1 MFFFCVLF
9 FLGTGVKGLGA
20 WSRSPSTPSA
30 LSSSVKLLSGR
41 AGQRC
46 RRSPTGSPND
56 AEEAAATMAEEVE
69 AAAAE
74 EAAATLAEEVEAAA
88 TKEAAGT
95 TAMAEE
101 VEAAATSPEVV
112 IDETARSSSEVAP
125 AAVAAAAVV

>member
-1 MFFFCVLF
+1 
-9 FLGTGVKGLGA
+9 
-20 WSRSPSTPSA
+20 
-30 LSSSVKLLSGR
+30 
-41 AGQRC
+41 
-46 RRSPTGSPND
+46 
-56 AEEAAATMAEEVE
+56 MAEEVE

-88 TKEAAGT
+88 TEEAAGT

-112 IDETARSSSEVAP
+112 IDKTARSSSEVAP